1 MTICL
6 NLLEV
11 ERWKICSHGCLML
24 KSEMQTTLVLLRCVP
39 TFHTSSYI
47 FQWHK
52 WFLAFVTARLSSIL
66 YLLLQKEL
74 IWSLAFFSFLWNRTG
89 HHWWGKFRAP
99 VSEREQLGCEWGN
112 RTLSFLFLTRMCW
125 KEVHL
130 LTFICVMWM
139 GRSKV
144 ILFIFRNPVVF
155 QQMSTHINTRHKARN
170 FPYLEVQNKQQIEDR
185 FGWVFQ
191 SPDIPGRFRSSLA
204 GVKPHTMLTLSS
216 HSRACVLAIGEKDAG
231 SSEGADTAASG
242 KTKNIPLWTT
252 DVCLSCLPRGILPWT
267 WDRPQLSAILCQR
280 PQPPPWEHA
289 ADMQD
294 DVLLISLPLSH

>member
-1 MTICL
+1 M
-6 NLLEV
+6 
-11 ERWKICSHGCLML
+11 
-24 KSEMQTTLVLLRCVP
+24 
-39 TFHTSSYI
+39 
-47 FQWHK
+47 
-52 WFLAFVTARLSSIL
+52 
-66 YLLLQKEL
+66 L
-74 IWSLAFFSFLWNRTG
+74 IWCLPFFTVFFGIGLVIIGEESLEHQSVRGSNYDVNGETG
-89 HHWWGKFRAP
+89 HSLP
-99 VSEREQLGCEWGN
+99 YSSQGCDW
-112 RTLSFLFLTRMCW
+112 R
-125 KEVHL
+125 EVHL
-130 LTFICVMWM
+130 LTFICVMWV
-139 GRSKV
+139 GRSKI

-155 QQMSTHINTRHKARN
+155 QQMSTQINTRHKARN

-191 SPDIPGRFRSSLA
+191 SSDIPGRFRSSSA

-216 HSRACVLAIGEKDAG
+216 HSQACVLAIGEKDAG
-231 SSEGADTAASG
+231 SSGGADTAASG